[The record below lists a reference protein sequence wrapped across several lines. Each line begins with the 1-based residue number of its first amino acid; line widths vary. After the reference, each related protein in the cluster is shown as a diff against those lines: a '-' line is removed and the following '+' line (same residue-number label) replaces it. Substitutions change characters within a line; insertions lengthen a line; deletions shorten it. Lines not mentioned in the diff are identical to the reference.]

1 MTSATIDERAVTA
14 LERKFDPE
22 MRFRLTWP
30 PASSVLTALLIA
42 LSCFHYY
49 TAGFGLLREATHRG
63 VHLAFVLGLI
73 FIVFGFRRSHAE
85 AEPKRSAW
93 APGGVPIVDW
103 LLALAVALSVLYIPY
118 VFDDLAFRVGNPGT
132 LDVVMGSILMILLL
146 EATRRS
152 MGWPLPFIAIAF
164 IVYALAGPVF
174 PGLLKHAGQSWT
186 QLVNHQYLTSQ
197 GVYGIAVGVVATY
210 VFHFVLFGV
219 LATRIGLG
227 QLFLDLAS
235 SIAGRYAGGP
245 AKVSVFGSAMFGMLS
260 GSSVANAVTVGSLTI
275 PAMIRVGYRRE
286 FAAAVEAAAS
296 TGGQITPPVL
306 GAAAFLMIEFL
317 AVPYQTIIAAAVVP
331 AFMHFFGV
339 FMQVHFEAKRHG
351 LRGLTDD
358 EMPRLRESLRLRWPT
373 LIPLVLLIGIL
384 GSGRTPYLAAFS
396 GITSCAIVGLTTGAS
411 QSGMRNWGV
420 LIALHAVL
428 MVLVFGGIE
437 NDALRVGLF
446 AVALSA
452 TPFTLRALDIQGRIG
467 RDTLVEAFE
476 TGAKYALAVGA
487 AAATVGIV
495 IGVVTLTGVGF
506 KLSTIITGAAQGVAG
521 GVVDLLPG
529 GWLDPKTLTLLAA
542 LVMTGLVCILLG
554 CGIPTT
560 ANYIIMVTVAAPTL
574 VLLGVQPLVAHFF
587 VFYYGVLADIT
598 PPVALAAYAA
608 AGMAGSD
615 PFKTGNTAF
624 RLGLAKA
631 LVPFVFVFSP
641 SLLLVAQGFTMY
653 DFIVTFVGC
662 VAGITLLAA
671 ALSRFM
677 WSELKRWEQGVL
689 IAAALLLV
697 APGLVSGL
705 IGLAVASPVLLRQWV
720 SRPRSETVKETV
732 ASGPRL
738 R

>member
-1 MTSATIDERAVTA
+1 MTTA
-14 LERKFDPE
+14 LPDDRQLAELEQKFDPE
-22 MRFRLTWP
+22 MRFRPLAQ
-30 PASSVLTALLIA
+30 PAVSVVAALLIA
-42 LSCFHYY
+42 LSAFHYY
-49 TAGFGLLREATHRG
+49 TAGFGLLQEVTHRG

-73 FIVFGFRRSHAE
+73 FLVFPHRAALLG
-85 AEPKRSAW
+85 AEPRHRLA
-93 APGGVPIVDW
+93 APGGVPWFDW
-103 LLALAVALSVLYIPY
+103 LLALGIAASVLYIPW
-118 VFDDLAFRVGNPGT
+118 VFDDLAFRVGNPST
-132 LDVVMGSILMILLL
+132 LDVAMGSILIVALL

-152 MGWPLPFIAIAF
+152 MGWPLPIIAMLFMA
-164 IVYALAGPVF
+164 YALAGPMF
-174 PGLLKHAGQSWT
+174 PGLLKHAGASWS

-197 GVYGIAVGVVATY
+197 GIYGVAVGVVATY

-219 LATRIGLG
+219 MATRIGLG
-227 QLFLDLAS
+227 QLFLDVAS

-286 FAAAVEAAAS
+286 FAGAVEAASS

-317 AVPYQTIIAAAVVP
+317 ALPYQTIIAAAAIP

-339 FMQVHFEAKRHG
+339 FMQVHFEAKRFG
-351 LRGLTDD
+351 LRGLTEE
-358 EMPRLRESLRLRWPT
+358 EMPRLRQSLRERWPT
-373 LIPLVLLIGIL
+373 LIPLVLLIFIL
-384 GSGRTPYLAAFS
+384 MSGRTPYLAAFC
-396 GITSCAIVGLTTGAS
+396 GISSCAIVGLTTRPGGNRAI
-411 QSGMRNWGV
+411 NWA
-420 LIALHAVL
+420 LLATLHALLAVI
-428 MVLVFGGIE
+428 VFGGLQSE
-437 NDALRVGLF
+437 AARVGVFALGV
-446 AVALSA
+446 AVAVVA
-452 TPFTLRALDIQGRIG
+452 IKAWRIQGRIAPAA
-467 RDTLVEAFE
+467 LLEALE

-506 KLSTIITGAAQGVAG
+506 KLSTIITGAANAMAG
-521 GVVDLLPG
+521 GVGAWLPA
-529 GWLDPKTLTLLAA
+529 TLVEPATLALTVA

-574 VLLGVQPLVAHFF
+574 VLMGVEPLVAHFF
-587 VFYYGVLADIT
+587 VFYFGVLADIT

-615 PFKTGNTAF
+615 PFKTGNMAF

-641 SLLLVAQGFTMY
+641 SLLLVAKGFTWY
-653 DFIVTFVGC
+653 DFWVTFVGC
-662 VAGITLLAA
+662 ILGITLLAA
-671 ALSRFM
+671 ALSKFLLVEMR
-677 WSELKRWEQGVL
+677 RWEQLLCG
-689 IAAALLLV
+689 AGALLLV

-705 IGLAVASPVLLRQWV
+705 LGGAVALPVLLRQLTHWRAA
-720 SRPRSETVKETV
+720 RPAR
-732 ASGPRL
+732 ALAR
-738 R
+738 